1 MYSFECEIQFQI
13 LNWPRP
19 VEPECRLKSIKW
31 IQFQYIIRRR
41 MVVKRLAMFNLDSW
55 ANLYEFL
62 LSMANRREEKG
73 FESKAEKNLSKYLRW
88 ILTKKLLKNS
98 RIPCRS
104 LVVNQSFFEPPPFT
118 SPGKYFHS
126 ICEFMTDEITSP
138 HTWNNSRI
146 LQELWI
152 LLHQKG
158 AEINIK
164 ASQTFMIRKK
174 QNSPVVP
181 SLFRERKL
189 SVRQRKLFAKT

>member
-41 MVVKRLAMFNLDSW
+41 MVAKRLAMFNLDSW
-55 ANLYEFL
+55 ANLYKFL

-88 ILTKKLLKNS
+88 ILTKKLFKNS

-104 LVVNQSFFEPPPFT
+104 S
-118 SPGKYFHS
+118 
-126 ICEFMTDEITSP
+126 
-138 HTWNNSRI
+138 W
-146 LQELWI
+146 
-152 LLHQKG
+152 
-158 AEINIK
+158 IK
-164 ASQTFMIRKK
+164 AFSSRRLSHLLENIFIQFANSWQMRLLLRIPEKTLVFCKNFAYFYIKK
-174 QNSPVVP
+174 EP
-181 SLFRERKL
+181 K
-189 SVRQRKLFAKT
+189 